1 MHHPDIHDI
10 LITIHDFLLLADDQ
24 SRCEIVP
31 ESSYVAHEYYSDK
44 QRARGFYILRKLSLG
59 WLKVKVRDL
68 EEDVNTVTFEYL
80 STPEQSNAVK
90 TIEIKSDDYSIDRVQ
105 DAIREILIM
114 DKKPKSSSLDSI
126 RNQEIAIRP

>member
-10 LITIHDFLLLADDQ
+10 LITIQDFLLFADDQ

-31 ESSYVAHEYYSDK
+31 ESYYFNHAHYSEK
-44 QRARGFYILRKLSLG
+44 QRARGFFILRKLSLG
-59 WLKVKVRDL
+59 WLKVKVMRLD
-68 EEDVNTVTFEYL
+68 EDENTVIFEYL
-80 STPEQSNAVK
+80 STPEHNNAVK
-90 TIEIKSDDYSIDRVQ
+90 TIEIKSDDYSIDRVK

-126 RNQEIAIRP
+126 RNKDIAMQP